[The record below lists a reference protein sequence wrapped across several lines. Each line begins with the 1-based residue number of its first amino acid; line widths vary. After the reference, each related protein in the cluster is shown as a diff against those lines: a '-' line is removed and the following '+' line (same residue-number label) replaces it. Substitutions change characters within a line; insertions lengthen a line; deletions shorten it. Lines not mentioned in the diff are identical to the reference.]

1 MDYPSYIIEAVEI
14 VRFGLDTARSVDG
27 FIIKLESAISH
38 ILRYGS
44 DKDVKIFFDI
54 LVDKG
59 LLNKLACHK
68 DDIQTVLSSPRH
80 SLMRRYSEIL
90 YEALDKS
97 ICIGGYRYIVPPPSR
112 TAGQIS
118 WNEEYREASKVTMG
132 TKILNT
138 FKGRSL
144 LQVLATVILIMILLL
159 ILYSAYNAYI
169 FLHIIFIHLSIADQ
183 SLGFYCFQTTTSTFV
198 FSYLLAIVK
207 KESSKKQQTPAL

>member
-1 MDYPSYIIEAVEI
+1 MDYPSYITEAVEI
-14 VRFGLDTARSVDG
+14 VRFGLDTTRSVDG

-44 DKDVKIFFDI
+44 DNDIKIFFDL

-80 SLMRRYSEIL
+80 SLIRQYSEIL
-90 YEALDKS
+90 YDALDRS
-97 ICIGGYRYIVPPPSR
+97 ICIGGYRYIIPPPSR

-118 WNEEYREASKVTMG
+118 WNEEYRDVSKVTVY
-132 TKILNT
+132 TKIRNA

-144 LQVLATVILIMILLL
+144 LQVFTALVLIIILLL
-159 ILYSAYNAYI
+159 ILYSAYNAYTL
-169 FLHIIFIHLSIADQ
+169 LHTLLVSPSVINHS
-183 SLGFYCFQTTTSTFV
+183 S
-198 FSYLLAIVK
+198 FSYYLQNTIAAFFLYSLAITE
-207 KESSKKQQTPAL
+207 KEPLKKQRILAL